1 MLNNICAHTT
11 IYNIPL
17 LPFTKNLL
25 LIGDNKRI
33 HAEVVTDFIAS
44 FYKLLRKTQIIVYN
58 KDNLFKNI
66 YNLNNIVQIQENKI
80 INVFLQKLIKHKSD
94 KQILFIALNT
104 ETLEQDLILKLL
116 KTNKNNLQTIFAY
129 TKPVKDL
136 NKIINYTQQAIF
148 FKTKQPQFLNLYKN
162 FCNKTDL
169 KKSKGFVNLD
179 FQKQKCEYYRA
190 NLGLKTHLLYNELT
204 EILSVMFKK
213 FSKKEA

>member
-1 MLNNICAHTT
+1 MLNNICAHIT

-17 LPFTKNLL
+17 LPFTKNLS

-44 FYKLLRKTQIIVYN
+44 FYKLLRKTQIVIYD

-80 INVFLQKLIKHKSD
+80 INVFLQKLLQHNLN
-94 KQILFIALNT
+94 KQILLVLLEA

-129 TKPVKDL
+129 TKPVKEIEE
-136 NKIINYTQQAIF
+136 IINYTQQTIF
-148 FKTKQPQFLNLYKN
+148 FKTKQPQFLNL
-162 FCNKTDL
+162 
-169 KKSKGFVNLD
+169 
-179 FQKQKCEYYRA
+179 
-190 NLGLKTHLLYNELT
+190 
-204 EILSVMFKK
+204 
-213 FSKKEA
+213 

>member
-44 FYKLLRKTQIIVYN
+44 FYKLLRKTQIVIYD

-80 INVFLQKLIKHKSD
+80 INVFLQKLLQHNLN
-94 KQILFIALNT
+94 KQILLVLLEA

-116 KTNKNNLQTIFAY
+116 KTNKNNLKTILAY
-129 TKPVKDL
+129 TKPI
-136 NKIINYTQQAIF
+136 KIW
-148 FKTKQPQFLNLYKN
+148 
-162 FCNKTDL
+162 
-169 KKSKGFVNLD
+169 KK
-179 FQKQKCEYYRA
+179 
-190 NLGLKTHLLYNELT
+190 
-204 EILSVMFKK
+204 
-213 FSKKEA
+213 